1 MYHAAAEVALTSFR
15 LKRHLGSVQLL
26 FTSPPFPLNRKKRY
40 GNRKGEE
47 YVDWLASLAPL
58 FKDYLT
64 EDGSI
69 VLEIGNGWEAGQP
82 VMSTLALRALLAF
95 LDEGKLQLCQQ
106 FVVYNP
112 ARLPSPAEWV
122 NVQRI
127 RVKDAFT
134 HVWWMAP
141 TARPKAD
148 NRRILT
154 KYSKAMR
161 ELLAK
166 QKYNSGK
173 RPSQH
178 NIGKESFLSD
188 NSGAIPSNVITLS
201 NTNSND
207 EYLEYCRANELELHP
222 ARMPAGLPAFFINF
236 LTEPDDLVLDPF
248 AGSNTTGAVAQA
260 LGRRWVGIEMN
271 ETYIAG
277 SRGRFAQSEQLL

>member
-1 MYHAAAEVALTSFR
+1 MNT
-15 LKRHLGSVQLL
+15 
-26 FTSPPFPLNRKKRY
+26 KKRY

-64 EDGSI
+64 ADGSI
-69 VLEIGNGWEAGQP
+69 ALEIGNGWEAGQP

-95 LDEGKLQLCQQ
+95 LDEGKFQLCQQ
-106 FVVYNP
+106 FIVYNP

-134 HVWWMAP
+134 HVWWMAA
-141 TARPKAD
+141 TTRPKAD
-148 NRRILT
+148 NRRVLT
-154 KYSKAMR
+154 DYSKSMR
-161 ELLAK
+161 KLLSS

-178 NIGKESFLSD
+178 NIGKESFLTD
-188 NSGAIPSNVITLS
+188 NAGAIPSNVITLS
-201 NTNSND
+201 NTNSSD
-207 EYLEYCRANELELHP
+207 EYLEYCRSHKLDLHP

-236 LTEPDDLVLDPF
+236 LTERGDLVLDPF

-277 SRGRFAQSEQLL
+277 SRGRFAQPPTVAEV